1 MQKLWYLIAIGVVG
15 CASFDIAA
23 AQTTDLAPANIDPAA
38 RLSVTAAK
46 PSAEADIAA
55 RVSALPTDRAV
66 GVDPAL
72 LASVWPT
79 DLAVRVDPAA
89 RAAVRSADLAAAQY
103 VSGGATADAVP
114 VAPRGVLPAETAGQ
128 RWVDVSALQTPAAAA
143 AASAPAA
150 VQMASAPSKQAE
162 LQMLSAA
169 PAGGAQPAAKAM
181 ASMSAKKAHIVR
193 SR

>member
-1 MQKLWYLIAIGVVG
+1 MAIGVVG
-15 CASFDIAA
+15 CATFDIAA
-23 AQTTDLAPANIDPAA
+23 AQTTDRAPANIDPAA

-55 RVSALPTDRAV
+55 RASALPTDRAV
-66 GVDPAL
+66 
-72 LASVWPT
+72 
-79 DLAVRVDPAA
+79 RVDPAV
-89 RAAVRSADLAAAQY
+89 RAALRSADLAAAQY
-103 VSGGATADAVP
+103 VSGGAIADAVP
-114 VAPRGVLPAETAGQ
+114 VAPRGDLPAEIAGQ
-128 RWVDVSALQTPAAAA
+128 RWADVSALQAPAAAA

-162 LQMLSAA
+162 LQTLSAA

-181 ASMSAKKAHIVR
+181 ASMSVKKAHIVR